1 MVDSFQ
7 GSATFIIP
15 YKSSIVVMVDA
26 RVICVGSDT
35 NRTLQTPTVARNTAP
50 SAREERRHSDICLL
64 ITDTSPAAATHCDP
78 DNNSIQRRMRL
89 TLFGRRHASG
99 KAGAMLGSCHPPY
112 PLLSAPS
119 PRFTSRQPLDLVLI
133 CDICS
138 PVCSAADDPSVSQS
152 VFTIIEKAPITYIGP
167 SPG

>member
-1 MVDSFQ
+1 
-7 GSATFIIP
+7 
-15 YKSSIVVMVDA
+15 MVDA
-26 RVICVGSDT
+26 GVMCVGSDT

-50 SAREERRHSDICLL
+50 SAREERRDSDICLL

-78 DNNSIQRRMRL
+78 QPDNSYQRRMRL
-89 TLFGRRHASG
+89 ALSGRRHASG

-133 CDICS
+133 
-138 PVCSAADDPSVSQS
+138 SVVESCLCCRRS
-152 VFTIIEKAPITYIGP
+152 IGFTIGFHNHGED
-167 SPG
+167 